1 MGVFKMN
8 RLNDAKVIR
17 DDLHLKRVALILDK
31 QCKQAEL
38 NRINEMLKIVD
49 ELIID
54 ADSK

>member
-8 RLNDAKVIR
+8 KLNDAKVIR
-17 DDLHLKRVALILDK
+17 DDLHKKRVEFVLEKQMYEAKLSRVNEFIKLI
-31 QCKQAEL
+31 
-38 NRINEMLKIVD
+38 D